1 MNQLVLSKRAKVL
14 SDTIIAI
21 SEIYH
26 SDILDEGQKGMLE
39 TLIGAGIWYLPSSKK
54 LFSGLISNEALNR
67 FRLDSSV
74 KLVEEHGFPRKVAGK
89 KLLSEHLEEL
99 KIDDRKLEELYT
111 SKMGKFNLVLKEENN
126 KLKKFQKTSVFQ
138 DELSAYQSAGI
149 KLIQVQDSDFEL
161 PQLKKY
167 KYETA

>member
-14 SDTIIAI
+14 SDTVIAI

-26 SDILDEGQKGMLE
+26 SNILDEGQKGMLE

-54 LFSGLISNEALNR
+54 LFSGMISNEALNCI
-67 FRLDSSV
+67 RLDSSV

-99 KIDDRKLEELYT
+99 KIDDRKLEELYVN
-111 SKMGKFNLVLKEENN
+111 KMGKFNLVLKDENN
-126 KLKKFQKTSVFQ
+126 RLKKFQKTSVFI
-138 DELSAYQSAGI
+138 DESAAYNSAGI
-149 KLIQVQDSDFEL
+149 ELVLVQDIDYEL
-161 PQLKKY
+161 PSLKKY
-167 KYETA
+167 KR

>member
-14 SDTIIAI
+14 SDTVIAI

-26 SDILDEGQKGMLE
+26 SDALDEGQKGMLE

-54 LFSGLISNEALNR
+54 LFSGMISNEALNR
-67 FRLDSSV
+67 IRLDSCV

-111 SKMGKFNLVLKEENN
+111 NKMGKFNLVLKEENN
-126 KLKKFQKTSVFQ
+126 RLKKFQKTSIFI
-138 DELSAYQSAGI
+138 DESAAYNSAGI
-149 KLIQVQDSDFEL
+149 ELIPAQDIDYEM
-161 PQLKKY
+161 PALKKY
-167 KYETA
+167 KR

>member
-14 SDTIIAI
+14 SDTVIAI

-39 TLIGAGIWYLPSSKK
+39 TLIGAGLWYLPSSKK
-54 LFSGLISNEALNR
+54 LFSGMISNQALNR
-67 FRLDSSV
+67 IRLDSSV
-74 KLVEEHGFPRKVAGK
+74 KLVEEHGFPRKLAGK

-111 SKMGKFNLVLKEENN
+111 NKMGKFNLVLKEENN
-126 KLKKFQKTSVFQ
+126 RLKKFQKTSIFI
-138 DELSAYQSAGI
+138 DESAAYKSAGI
-149 KLIQVQDSDFEL
+149 KLVRIQDIDFEL
-161 PQLKKY
+161 PSLKKY
-167 KYETA
+167 RR

>member
-26 SDILDEGQKGMLE
+26 SEVLDEGQKGMLE

-54 LFSGLISNEALNR
+54 LFSGMISNEALNR
-67 FRLDSSV
+67 IRLDSGV

-111 SKMGKFNLVLKEENN
+111 NKMGKFNLVLKDENN
-126 KLKKFQKTSVFQ
+126 RLKKFQKTSVFI
-138 DELSAYQSAGI
+138 DESAAYNSAGI
-149 KLIQVQDSDFEL
+149 KLVPVQNIDYEL
-161 PQLKKY
+161 PPLKKY
-167 KYETA
+167 KI

>member
-26 SDILDEGQKGMLE
+26 SDVLDEGQKGMLE

-54 LFSGLISNEALNR
+54 MFSGMISIEALNR
-67 FRLDSSV
+67 IRLDSSV

-99 KIDDRKLEELYT
+99 KINDRKLEELY
-111 SKMGKFNLVLKEENN
+111 SNKMGKFNLVLKDENN
-126 KLKKFQKTSVFQ
+126 RLKKFQKTSVFI
-138 DELSAYQSAGI
+138 DESAAYESAEI
-149 KLIQVQDSDFEL
+149 ELVPVQDIDYDL
-161 PQLKKY
+161 LALKKY
-167 KYETA
+167 KR